1 MNESIRAGT
10 EARVKKRPA
19 GKSEKETKQKLMD
32 AGLKL
37 FGLHGFE
44 ATSTRALAQAAGVN
58 LSAIPY
64 HFGGKEGLYR
74 AVMEH
79 IINVKLG
86 EIGPGL
92 EGVLAVCRD
101 PEAGRGALLDSMRA
115 LVRTMVSVMLGNPE
129 SRSFSQIMMQEQIAP
144 TAAFGLFH
152 DGFFAKVHGVW
163 TALLGRLLGQPESLE
178 LRLRALAVMG
188 QIVIFRVGMTG
199 ILRVVGGD
207 KLSDEH
213 LECITRLCMQ
223 QVEALVAGCAPACA
237 GVEI

>member
-1 MNESIRAGT
+1 MKKQRPRNT
-10 EARVKKRPA
+10 E
-19 GKSEKETKQKLMD
+19 GETRQRLVD
-32 AGLKL
+32 AGLRL

-44 ATSTRALAQAAGVN
+44 ATSTRALAQEAGVN

-74 AVMEH
+74 AAMEH
-79 IINVKLG
+79 VISVKLG

-92 EGVLAVCRD
+92 EGVLDVCRN
-101 PEAGRGALLDSMRA
+101 PKAGREALLESMRV
-115 LVRTMVSVMLGNPE
+115 LVRTMVAVMLGDPE

-144 TAAFGLFH
+144 TAAFDLFH

-163 TALLGRLLGQPESLE
+163 TALLGRLLGLPDSLE

-188 QIVIFRVGMTG
+188 QMVIFRVGMTG

-207 KLSDEH
+207 RLSDEH
-213 LECITRLCMQ
+213 LECITRLCIQ
-223 QVEALVAGCAPACA
+223 QVEAIVAGCAPACV
-237 GVEI
+237 GRDI

>member
-1 MNESIRAGT
+1 MS
-10 EARVKKRPA
+10 KRPA
-19 GKSEKETKQKLMD
+19 KNVEKETRQRLME
-32 AGLKL
+32 AGLAL

-79 IINVKLG
+79 VIAVKLG
-86 EIGPGL
+86 EVGPGL
-92 EGVLAVCRD
+92 ERVLRLCQD
-101 PEAGRGALLDSMRA
+101 PKAGREALLDGMRG
-115 LVRTMVSVMLGNPE
+115 LVRTMVAVMLGDPE

-163 TALLGRLLGQPESLE
+163 TALLGRLLGQPDSLE
-178 LRLRALAVMG
+178 LRLRALSVMG
-188 QIVIFRVGMTG
+188 QMVIFRVGMTG

-207 KLSDEH
+207 RLSDEH
-213 LECITRLCMQ
+213 LECIARLCIQ
-223 QVEALVAGCAPACA
+223 QVEAIVAGCAPAGA
-237 GVEI
+237 EVGV